1 MRCGNR
7 TFLRRYGVRLPH
19 LSQPVHNCGM
29 TELDAAAAAP
39 TQRARRLFWLAVAI
53 AIGVIA
59 LDQLSKWWAVTTLS
73 DGQTIPVI
81 GDLIQFWLVY
91 NSGAAFSFGEGFT
104 WVFTIA
110 AALAVAGISWY
121 AWSVRSLAWTVTLGL
136 LLGGAATHLG
146 DRLFR
151 APSFGQGH
159 VVDFIAYKGLFVG
172 NVADIVIVTCGIL
185 LVLLTI
191 LKVPTGRPGASQ

>member
-1 MRCGNR
+1 M
-7 TFLRRYGVRLPH
+7 
-19 LSQPVHNCGM
+19 HNCGM
-29 TELDAAAAAP
+29 TEPDAVIAAP
-39 TQRARRLFWLAVAI
+39 ARRVPRLFWLAAVI
-53 AIGVIA
+53 AIVVIA
-59 LDQLSKWWAVTTLS
+59 VDQGSKWWAVTTLS
-73 DGQTIPVI
+73 DGRTIPVI

-91 NSGAAFSFGEGFT
+91 NPGAAFSFGEGFT
-104 WVFTIA
+104 WVFTIT
-110 AALAVAGISWY
+110 AALAVVAISWY

-172 NVADIVIVTCGIL
+172 NVADIVIVTCGVL

-191 LKVPTGRPGASQ
+191 LKVSTGRPGAHQ